1 MLKIQVLGKGLIPRG
16 YGIAPKKN
24 PFPADL
30 ILIETIL
37 QTPGLKVR
45 MQHPGDGHFI
55 DVTTSNIK
63 KLWNQYS
70 DKYVKDPKAGMS
82 TKVEVKKPESK
93 PLAGPTIPSPT
104 LPTIETPVEEVK
116 VEEKVEE
123 KIEVVKEEVK
133 EEAKKEEKVEEK
145 TDTFKPMTNDNYNNQ
160 KKNKHG
166 NNNNNNNFKPIQNP
180 NNKD

>member
-70 DKYVKDPKAGMS
+70 DKYVKDPKAGMFA
-82 TKVEVKKPESK
+82 KVEVKSPESK
-93 PLAGPTIPSPT
+93 PLAGPTIPSPMK
-104 LPTIETPVEEVK
+104 PMIETPVEEVK
-116 VEEKVEE
+116 IEE
-123 KIEVVKEEVK
+123 KIEEVKEEVK
-133 EEAKKEEKVEEK
+133 KEAKEEEKVEEK

-166 NNNNNNNFKPIQNP
+166 NNNNNNNFKPMQNP